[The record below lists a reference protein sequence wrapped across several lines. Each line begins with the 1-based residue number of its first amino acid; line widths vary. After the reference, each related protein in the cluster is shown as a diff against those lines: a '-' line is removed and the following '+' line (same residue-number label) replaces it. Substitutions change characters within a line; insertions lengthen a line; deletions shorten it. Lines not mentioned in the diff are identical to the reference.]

1 GISDEFRSRDAVRIE
16 LRQAIHGVAQMRFVR
31 YGQLVPRG
39 ERRRRGEAKCTA
51 QIDHP
56 QTRVEQ
62 LWPNL
67 RRDFVRRGEK
77 SRARGICRNRFDGK
91 GPQRRL
97 APTAQLGKKLGKAL
111 CTCGI
116 ANIKRWPGNH
126 GMTQEEGGQ
135 LITRIAGDTNDGD
148 VPGISHFTCA
158 SIFFCKDSRALWLGV
173 MIRTVSSPAMVP
185 AISGNLAPSTAA
197 ARGCAPLGGVLRT
210 RRFCAGRRSS
220 RNSRSARVSGGT
232 VAASSG
238 RPEPDL

>member
-1 GISDEFRSRDAVRIE
+1 
-16 LRQAIHGVAQMRFVR
+16 RFEGKR
-31 YGQLVPRG
+31 LQRG
-39 ERRRRGEAKCTA
+39 
-51 QIDHP
+51 
-56 QTRVEQ
+56 
-62 LWPNL
+62 
-67 RRDFVRRGEK
+67 
-77 SRARGICRNRFDGK
+77 
-91 GPQRRL
+91 L
-97 APTAQLGKKLGKAL
+97 APTAQLRKKLGEAL
-111 CTCGI
+111 SPLGI
-116 ANIKRWPGNH
+116 ANIKGRPGNH
-126 GMTQEEGGQ
+126 GMTQKQRGQ
-135 LITRIAGDTNDGD
+135 LITRIAGDTNDGN

-238 RPEPDL
+238 RTEPDFDPSLVLTSFNACKSRERVAWVTR